1 MCPLFVLC
9 IILSNEFNSWILFE
23 YLMTPIRLIGITSIN
38 TNLFY
43 YQIARIRKIEM
54 YMIDFKIRWMFQ
66 SQNNEK
72 AKSVKI
78 KK

>member
-1 MCPLFVLC
+1 
-9 IILSNEFNSWILFE
+9 
-23 YLMTPIRLIGITSIN
+23 MTPIRLIGIISIN

-54 YMIDFKIRWMFQ
+54 YMIDFKIRGMFQ
-66 SQNNEK
+66 SQNHEN

-78 KK
+78 TK